1 MVVGLGSLNGVHK
14 LDPIQVWR
22 LLENTYL
29 GNKVLFIKVAPVA
42 VGCKRSRAS
51 LLFQDVQALGM
62 FAGDHNSGYSSSYR
76 GRQSTGFLKG
86 PDCVGPGGCLTLYLR
101 CSCNKEE
108 AGRKV
113 AGLNPGAG
121 KVFQLKISAEYIA
134 YSFYCCI
141 HDCNACET
149 HSYVSYV
156 TWKSNK

>member
-1 MVVGLGSLNGVHK
+1 MVLWRKQSFFTHQLPRLEK
-14 LDPIQVWR
+14 ISQVR
-22 LLENTYL
+22 RGIVRET
-29 GNKVLFIKVAPVA
+29 V
-42 VGCKRSRAS
+42 R

-62 FAGDHNSGYSSSYR
+62 FAGDQKSGYSSRYK

-86 PDCVGPGGCLTLYLR
+86 PDRVGPGGGLTLYLR

-121 KVFQLKISAEYIA
+121 KVFQLKISAEYITN
-134 YSFYCCI
+134 SFHCCI